1 MDNVNIRSKH
11 HNERLED
18 NPSDLQYDWMG
29 SLWIQ
34 ERIDANHMKHIGF
47 EPLKKPLD
55 LSIQD
60 FIPTAEEKNYIFTSL
75 AHYYSYRLTY
85 RHPAAFKSLNS
96 SIKINKVHQFE
107 DEMSQQ
113 SKEFTGELFTKSES
127 KIEDLVDM
135 MSTLQ
140 DKYTHKYE
148 DGTEIKCYE
157 RKVIS
162 GDNKTE
168 KNSHHGIIRYTE
180 GSMNELLKLRSLIF

>member
-1 MDNVNIRSKH
+1 
-11 HNERLED
+11 
-18 NPSDLQYDWMG
+18 
-29 SLWIQ
+29 
-34 ERIDANHMKHIGF
+34 MK
-47 EPLKKPLD
+47 
-55 LSIQD
+55 
-60 FIPTAEEKNYIFTSL
+60 
-75 AHYYSYRLTY
+75 
-85 RHPAAFKSLNS
+85 S
-96 SIKINKVHQFE
+96 SINKVHQFE
-107 DEMSQQ
+107 DELPQQ
-113 SKEFTGELFTKSES
+113 NKKFTGELFTKSES

-180 GSMNELLKLRSLIF
+180 GSMN